1 MVLRTTLQVL
11 PLPKYNFS
19 LWMPIIAKVL
29 AHMADR
35 SIELRVIQVLSLSVS
50 FSTKNT
56 FMTIKGTV
64 FLGFGY
70 DFGI

>member
-1 MVLRTTLQVL
+1 MIF
-11 PLPKYNFS
+11 PLISQLS
-19 LWMPIIAKVL
+19 LGTKKVL
-29 AHMADR
+29 AHWADQ

-56 FMTIKGTV
+56 FMTIQGTV